1 MHTVGPVVA
10 CELHK
15 QQLTALLLLLPQCAE
30 MQVPPIPSLL
40 IGRERD
46 SAINLNNFRIG
57 DSMSVALR
65 TGLEQIGA
73 QGVRGHPRDIPS
85 SLPAPEPTLNLAHA
99 QSNPSRD
106 PAICL

>member
-1 MHTVGPVVA
+1 
-10 CELHK
+10 
-15 QQLTALLLLLPQCAE
+15 

-73 QGVRGHPRDIPS
+73 QGVRGHPRKGFPQAYQRPS
-85 SLPAPEPTLNLAHA
+85 PL
-99 QSNPSRD
+99 
-106 PAICL
+106 

>member
-1 MHTVGPVVA
+1 
-10 CELHK
+10 
-15 QQLTALLLLLPQCAE
+15 

-85 SLPAPEPTLNLAHA
+85 SLPAPEPTFDTLNLAHA

-106 PAICL
+106 PDLSVTRCCVSGPR

>member
-1 MHTVGPVVA
+1 
-10 CELHK
+10 
-15 QQLTALLLLLPQCAE
+15 

-46 SAINLNNFRIG
+46 SVINLNNFRIG

-73 QGVRGHPRDIPS
+73 QGVSTITHIPS
-85 SLPAPEPTLNLAHA
+85 GLLSPELTLDLASPTRCASALSVTRRLPGEECR
-99 QSNPSRD
+99 SRRRS
-106 PAICL
+106 

>member
-1 MHTVGPVVA
+1 M
-10 CELHK
+10 HK
-15 QQLTALLLLLPQCAE
+15 QQLTVLLLLLPQCAE

-57 DSMSVALR
+57 DSMSVALH

-73 QGVRGHPRDIPS
+73 QGVRVTHATFPQAYQRS
-85 SLPAPEPTLNLAHA
+85 SPL
-99 QSNPSRD
+99 
-106 PAICL
+106 

>member
-1 MHTVGPVVA
+1 
-10 CELHK
+10 
-15 QQLTALLLLLPQCAE
+15 

-73 QGVRGHPRDIPS
+73 QGVSTRQFPQAYQRPS
-85 SLPAPEPTLNLAHA
+85 PLGTWHTHSPTRRAT
-99 QSNPSRD
+99 P
-106 PAICL
+106 ICL